1 MSSILAIT
9 YDGTGSVTV
18 SDTTGDPAGPFAG
31 LIVTATGTLK
41 FRDMRGGDTTLS
53 ATTVGQ
59 IIPIACS
66 RVWSTGTSA
75 TVRGLYAMPYKGT
88 NPAVA

>member
-9 YDGTGSVTV
+9 YDGTGTVTL
-18 SDTTGDPAGPFAG
+18 SDTAIDPAGPFAG

-41 FRDMRGGDTTLS
+41 FRDLRGGDTTLS
-53 ATTVGQ
+53 STTEGQ
-59 IIPIACS
+59 IIPIAVA
-66 RVWSTGTSA
+66 RVWNTGTSA

-88 NPAVA
+88 NPAAQ